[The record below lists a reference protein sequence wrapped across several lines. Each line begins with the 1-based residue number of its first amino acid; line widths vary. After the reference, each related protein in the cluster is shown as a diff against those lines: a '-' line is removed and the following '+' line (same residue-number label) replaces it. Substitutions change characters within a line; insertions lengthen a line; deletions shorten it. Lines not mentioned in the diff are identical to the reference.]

1 MKIWDS
7 QSITLCILF
16 FFFFFFYNLD
26 ETKMIETCTR
36 NLHYVYDL
44 FTMIAYKFQENS
56 SNSSI
61 SYFEK

>member
-26 ETKMIETCTR
+26 DDRNDCTR
-36 NLHYVYDL
+36 NLYYVYDL